1 MKRSKKHN
9 SGLTVLLIMAFS
21 PLFAQVGG
29 ITGKVVY
36 AKSGNIRVHVLGS
49 EKYTDLGRGDFARWG
64 PHGQKV
70 AVKDGSL
77 IYVINA
83 DGSNRTDL
91 ATDAGGD
98 KNCPLEFH
106 PNGNEVLYI
115 KNDHI
120 MAVNI
125 HSKATRVLVDFVD
138 CTGEIGMAADKN
150 RLVCRDGHILR
161 AIDLDTKKHTVFHD
175 DNCSASIS
183 PDGSKVTYNDNGKP
197 HHLNVYIRKLNEDC
211 RGSTPYLRIPH
222 DVLPGE
228 IMGDNHHW
236 SNHPDW
242 ITCEGDK
249 NHNGL
254 PFMINIVTKKGYAMV
269 DVSKTKYPDLWV
281 DVPENPPSQK

>member
-1 MKRSKKHN
+1 
-9 SGLTVLLIMAFS
+9 MAFS

-150 RLVCRDGHILR
+150 RLVCRDGRGRWPAPWPTYSERLILIPKSTLFFMTIIVQR
-161 AIDLDTKKHTVFHD
+161 LFLPTAARSPITTTANRIISMCISANSTKIAVDQPLICASRMMSCPAKSWAI
-175 DNCSASIS
+175 I
-183 PDGSKVTYNDNGKP
+183 
-197 HHLNVYIRKLNEDC
+197 
-211 RGSTPYLRIPH
+211 
-222 DVLPGE
+222 
-228 IMGDNHHW
+228 
-236 SNHPDW
+236 
-242 ITCEGDK
+242 ITGLITRT
-249 NHNGL
+249 GL
-254 PFMINIVTKKGYAMV
+254 PAKAIKITM
-269 DVSKTKYPDLWV
+269 DCLL
-281 DVPENPPSQK
+281 